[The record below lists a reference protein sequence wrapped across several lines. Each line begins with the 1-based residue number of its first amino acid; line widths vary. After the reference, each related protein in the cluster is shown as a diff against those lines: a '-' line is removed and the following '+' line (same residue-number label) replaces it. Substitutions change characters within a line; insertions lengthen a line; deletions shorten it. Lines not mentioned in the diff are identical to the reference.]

1 MKTYAIVISAVLLF
15 SAAAFSQEK
24 TNDQINRQIRSS
36 GVEHVNVSFDSSSNM
51 SKLMAVAENF
61 SDADAGRAG
70 VLAMNFAM
78 GFFYPGSS
86 LKSSPESI
94 HFSFWVLTKK
104 PRFAEDHHLTVDIDG
119 RTLDLGD
126 ARYAA
131 KPAQNLEY
139 LNFDIAR
146 TDLAAIGSA
155 ARVTFH
161 LGRHNFTAGSGQLK
175 LIAAA
180 ARVADVDQTY

>member
-1 MKTYAIVISAVLLF
+1 MKTCALAIAVLLL
-15 SAAAFSQEK
+15 SAASFAQEK
-24 TNDQINRQIRSS
+24 TNDELSRQIRSF
-36 GVEHVNVSFDSSSNM
+36 GVDHMNVTFDASSNM

-61 SDADAGRAG
+61 SNRDADSAG
-70 VLAMNFAM
+70 VQAINFAM
-78 GFFYPGSS
+78 GFFYPGQS
-86 LKSSPESI
+86 LKISPESI

-104 PRFAEDHHLTVDIDG
+104 PRFAENHRLTVEADG

-139 LNFDIAR
+139 LNFDISR

-155 ARVTFH
+155 SSVTFH
-161 LGRHNFTAGSGQLK
+161 LGGHTFSAAPSQTRLILATAR
-175 LIAAA
+175 I
-180 ARVADVDQTY
+180 ADVSLTN